1 MLNMNVIQESPIN
14 QEETSYNEGFKY
26 DFGYSISLNYA
37 NEDGLMDTYLTGI
50 YNIYYD
56 QNLILRLTRLE

>member
-26 DFGYSISLNYA
+26 DFGYSISLNYQ

-50 YNIYYD
+50 DIFYND
-56 QNLILRLTRLE
+56 